1 MQGRPKLKNKDA
13 IKKAPPA
20 FQFYATDTLASKP
33 FRLMKLNER
42 GLYITLLAE
51 CWANKT
57 VPADPDTLSKL
68 LGLNVKDAFSEN
80 VLEFFK
86 IDDNQISSPELD
98 DYKKKLDERREK
110 QIAGG
115 KKGQE
120 RKKGKVL
127 QGQPSG
133 PRVEKGSD
141 EKNGVEKSQY
151 KEEIEGGI
159 DKAWVEAYENHN
171 SNY

>member
-1 MQGRPKLKNKDA
+1 LKNKEA

-20 FQFYATDTLASKP
+20 FQFYATDTLASKS

-51 CWANKT
+51 CWANNT
-57 VPADPDTLSKL
+57 VPADPDTLSNL
-68 LGLNVKDAFSEN
+68 LGLDIEGAYSEN

-86 IDDNQISSPELD
+86 IDQNQISSPELD
-98 DYKKKLDERREK
+98 DYKKKLDERRQK

-115 KKGQE
+115 KKGQQV
-120 RKKGKVL
+120 KKRRVL

-133 PRVEKGSD
+133 LRVEK
-141 EKNGVEKSQY
+141 NGEERNGEEKSLY
-151 KEEIEGGI
+151 KEEIVGEI
-159 DKAWVEAYENHN
+159 DKAWVEDYEK
-171 SNY
+171 

>member
-86 IDDNQISSPELD
+86 IHENQISSPELD

-141 EKNGVEKSQY
+141 EKNGVEKSLY
-151 KEEIEGGI
+151 TEEIIDET
-159 DKAWVEAYENHN
+159 DKAWKKAYENHD
-171 SNY
+171 SNH

>member
-1 MQGRPKLKNKDA
+1 LKNKDA

-86 IDDNQISSPELD
+86 IDDNQMSSPELD

-115 KKGQE
+115 KKGQKIKKE
-120 RKKGKVL
+120 RLL

-151 KEEIEGGI
+151 KEEVDRG
-159 DKAWVEAYENHN
+159 WVEAYER
-171 SNY
+171 

>member
-1 MQGRPKLKNKDA
+1 
-13 IKKAPPA
+13 
-20 FQFYATDTLASKP
+20 
-33 FRLMKLNER
+33 MKLNER

-86 IDDNQISSPELD
+86 IDENQISSPELD

-141 EKNGVEKSQY
+141 EKNGVEKSLY
-151 KEEIEGGI
+151 TEEIIDET
-159 DKAWVEAYENHN
+159 DKAWKKAYENHN
-171 SNY
+171 SNH

>member
-1 MQGRPKLKNKDA
+1 M
-13 IKKAPPA
+13 
-20 FQFYATDTLASKP
+20 
-33 FRLMKLNER
+33 
-42 GLYITLLAE
+42 
-51 CWANKT
+51 
-57 VPADPDTLSKL
+57 
-68 LGLNVKDAFSEN
+68 
-80 VLEFFK
+80 
-86 IDDNQISSPELD
+86 
-98 DYKKKLDERREK
+98 DERREK

-151 KEEIEGGI
+151 KEEVVGEI
-159 DKAWVEAYENHN
+159 DKAWVKAYENHD
-171 SNY
+171 SNH